1 MSESSLRKEILRYCQ
16 RKISFHG
23 GASKDVLFAE
33 RVVLCYR
40 CKTRH
45 MLGENC
51 PVAPPTLEGSDISH
65 SEQSETPQDP
75 PAESQQKSLSVDE
88 SNDEIVLRRMDL
100 AVTLAQGQLRSLAM
114 EMTLLLKWNRT
125 WNLWETSN
133 YHILIKNWTVQ
144 ILSRNSMVNLYP
156 QCLMGRSKLHRHLY
170 LLPRFIG

>member
-1 MSESSLRKEILRYCQ
+1 
-16 RKISFHG
+16 
-23 GASKDVLFAE
+23 
-33 RVVLCYR
+33 
-40 CKTRH
+40 

-114 EMTLLLKWNRT
+114 EMTLLLK
-125 WNLWETSN
+125 
-133 YHILIKNWTVQ
+133 
-144 ILSRNSMVNLYP
+144 
-156 QCLMGRSKLHRHLY
+156 
-170 LLPRFIG
+170 